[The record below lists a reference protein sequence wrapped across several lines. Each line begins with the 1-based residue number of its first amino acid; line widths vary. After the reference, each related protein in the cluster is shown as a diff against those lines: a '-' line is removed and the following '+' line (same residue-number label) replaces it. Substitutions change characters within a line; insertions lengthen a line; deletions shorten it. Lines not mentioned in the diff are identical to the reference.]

1 MGKIKSHI
9 IDSKKELTEIDK
21 LFPFHFILNHHLT
34 LVSWG
39 ISLSKVIPE
48 LDVNQH
54 NFSDLFQ
61 VLRPKITSA
70 ISFNDIEKIA
80 SKFTLL
86 KIKNRANALLKGQF
100 EWRSETNTFVF
111 FGTLWAEDHD
121 KMNELG
127 IDYSDFPAY
136 DAVFE
141 IQQMKSVLQNEQ
153 EDIQRLRQEL
163 NIINHSTDLFLNIH
177 VSGLIRKASPS
188 VKKMLGY
195 EPHELI
201 GFQLKDLIVNLD
213 STTKHDHY
221 ENIDLDQEIKG
232 ILKTGKSKEF
242 VIYMYDKKNS
252 KVGVGISISP
262 VILEKKEITQL
273 ICVVRNISNR
283 IRDLETIKNL
293 ASFPNENP
301 NPIFR
306 ISKSGDILFNN
317 KSAENITQIKYENKI
332 FKVNQ
337 FWNYIIKSKNVSGN
351 LSVEAEVDDRI
362 FIFNFIKRQE
372 KGDFNV
378 YGSDVTDKIQS
389 ENRAQE
395 NFNRLNNFLESTN
408 DVYYLIYQQNK
419 GKNFFTSRWPLFM
432 GFNPNIG
439 DVWSQKRECILDES
453 KKIYDDAIREFQ
465 LNGSMSV
472 KYKIKNKI
480 SGHIRWI
487 LEEAK
492 IKFDSSINDEI
503 ISGRLTD
510 ITAQENFKSQ
520 IKETEDRFRLITE
533 SMPVMIWVS
542 NSDNIVTYTNQ
553 TSREFFGFDLKNLPD
568 QQAFAD
574 TVHPDFRK
582 IAIDDWREHL
592 LAKEKCEMQYMVKN
606 HSGEYRWIYEIAVPR
621 FINNTEFIGYIGSA
635 FDITSEK
642 ELLSS
647 LSEQKRKYEMI
658 SNNSADM
665 IFLLNNE
672 KKIEYASPSIQRILG
687 LKEHKILGKNFKD
700 LTENGNE
707 IDVQLMSGES
717 IGTGKQ
723 MLSFRMKDALGEYRW
738 MEAVYNRFTEDQ
750 NSDEK
755 ILVHVR
761 DINDQYLAQTMLIE
775 NEARYRNLF
784 SNMNL
789 GIMEV
794 DKDERI
800 LYTNK
805 SFERISGYNQDEL
818 IGQIAPE
825 LFLSDLSEK
834 EINLQERRNR
844 EHGKEG
850 LYELKIKRKD
860 GKNATWVISGAPTYD
875 MKGKIRGS
883 IGIHWDVTEIRELE
897 TKILQESVQK
907 EKELMEAR
915 LQAEE
920 EQRDVI
926 GRDLHDGVGQ
936 MLAYLSLYFNILK
949 EKGIINIDDIDKAQ
963 STLLKTIDEV
973 RRLSRNLAPPA
984 IKDLGFRD
992 AVIELV
998 NSYGIILKPAF
1009 NLKIYKGKDPDLL
1022 MHEHKIMLF
1031 RVIQELSSNTFKYAK
1046 ANQVD
1051 LKIELV
1057 KNGISMTYSDDGVG
1071 FEMHTV
1077 KKGIGLKSILSRVE
1091 FYGGSVKIHTEPGK
1105 GIKVIINLPLE

>member
-1 MGKIKSHI
+1 MIH
-9 IDSKKELTEIDK
+9 KENADKQIREIDK
-21 LFPFHFILNHHLT
+21 LFPFHFILRENMKIVSCGPSLT
-34 LVSWG
+34 K
-39 ISLSKVIPE
+39 IIPE
-48 LDVNQH
+48 IIAESTDFNSIFKILKPKVSSEI
-54 NFSDLFQ
+54 NFTE
-61 VLRPKITSA
+61 LRKLTS
-70 ISFNDIEKIA
+70 N
-80 SKFTLL
+80 FTLL
-86 KIKNRANALLKGQF
+86 RANNDTQAIFKGQF
-100 EWRSETNTFVF
+100 EWRDEENTLVF
-111 FGTLWAEDHD
+111 FGTLWAEDHE
-121 KMNELG
+121 KMMAMG
-127 IDYSDFPAY
+127 INYTDFPAY

-141 IQQMKSVLQNEQ
+141 IQQMKSILDNDR

-188 VKKMLGY
+188 SKKMLGF
-195 EPHELI
+195 EPNELI
-201 GFQLKDLIVNLD
+201 GMNLDDLIVELD
-213 STTKHDHY
+213 SSTKQEHY
-221 ENIDLDQEIKG
+221 ENIDLEYEIKS
-232 ILKTGKSKEF
+232 IIKTGKSKEF
-242 VIYMYDKKNS
+242 VIYMYDKKKS
-252 KVGVGISISP
+252 RIGVGISISP
-262 VILEKKEITQL
+262 VIIEKKEITQL

-283 IRDLETIKNL
+283 IRDLETIRNL

-306 ISKSGDILFNN
+306 INKTGDILFNN
-317 KSAENITQIKYENKI
+317 KTAEGIGAISYENKSFPVDI
-332 FKVNQ
+332 FWKYILSSQNINEKASIEAIVNER
-337 FWNYIIKSKNVSGN
+337 N
-351 LSVEAEVDDRI
+351 
-362 FIFNFIKRQE
+362 FIFNFIKRKE
-372 KGDFNV
+372 THEYNI
-378 YGSDVTDKIQS
+378 YGIDVTEKIQS
-389 ENRAQE
+389 EQRAQE

-408 DVYYLIYQQNK
+408 DVYYLIYQQNSS
-419 GKNFFTSRWPLFM
+419 KNFFTSRWPLFM

-439 DVWSQKRECILDES
+439 DVWTQKRECILEEY

-465 LNGSMSV
+465 LNGTMTV
-472 KYKIKNKI
+472 KYKVKNKI

-510 ITAQENFKSQ
+510 ITANENFKSQ
-520 IKETEDRFRLITE
+520 LKETEDRFRLITE

-542 NSDNIVTYTNQ
+542 NSDNLVTYTNQ
-553 TSREFFGFDLKNLPD
+553 ASRDFYGIDLKDLSD
-568 QQAFAD
+568 QSAYAEI
-574 TVHPDFRK
+574 VHPEYRK
-582 IAIDDWREHL
+582 IAIDDWRESL
-592 LAKEKCEMQYMVKN
+592 LSKARCEMQYMVKN
-606 HSGEYRWIYEIAVPR
+606 ASGEYRWIYEIAVPR
-621 FINNTEFIGYIGSA
+621 FVNNNEFIGYIGSA

-642 ELLSS
+642 ELLSN
-647 LSEQKRKYEMI
+647 LDEQKRKFEMI

-665 IFLLNNE
+665 IFLLNKE
-672 KKIEYASPSIQRILG
+672 KKIEYASPSISKILG
-687 LKEHKILGKNFKD
+687 LQEYMVLGKEFKE
-700 LTENGNE
+700 LTEKGNE
-707 IDVQLMSGES
+707 VDAQLYRGLSTEANQ
-717 IGTGKQ
+717 Q
-723 MLSFRMKDALGEYRW
+723 MISFRMKDAYGEFRW
-738 MEAVYNRFTEDQ
+738 MEAVYNSFTDDQ
-750 NSDEK
+750 NADEK

-761 DINDQYLAQTMLIE
+761 DINEQYLAQTMLIE

-800 LYTNK
+800 LYTNS
-805 SFERISGYNQDEL
+805 SFERISGYSQEEL

-825 LFLSDLSEK
+825 LFLTELSEK

-850 LYELKIKRKD
+850 LYELRIKRKD
-860 GKNATWVISGAPTYD
+860 GKIATWVISGAPTFD

-897 TKILQESVQK
+897 TKLLQESVQK

-949 EKGIINIDDIDKAQ
+949 EKGVIGIEDIEKAQ
-963 STLLKTIDEV
+963 TTLLKTIDEV

-984 IKDLGFRD
+984 IKDLGFRE
-992 AVIELV
+992 AVIELI
-998 NSYGIILKPAF
+998 NSYGIITKPVF
-1009 NLKIYKGKDPDLL
+1009 NLKIYKDRDPSKLL
-1022 MHEHKIMLF
+1022 HEHKIMLF

-1046 ANQVD
+1046 AEKVD
-1051 LKIELV
+1051 LKIELA
-1057 KNGISMTYSDDGVG
+1057 KKGISMCYSDDGIG
-1071 FEMHTV
+1071 FELKTV
-1077 KKGIGLKSILSRVE
+1077 QKGIGLKSILSRVE
-1091 FYGGSVKIHTEPGK
+1091 FYGGEVKIQTEPGK